1 MEHIKPKKSLG
12 QNFLIDKNIAKK
24 IVDSLEISQEDFIIE
39 IGPGTGS
46 LTEFLINKCSKLI
59 LIEIDVRAVEILN
72 KKFGLLKNVTIIQ
85 NDFSK
90 INLNDIRVNHFFTNS
105 EELNLSNLNSQQ
117 KNKIKVIGNIPYYLT
132 SEILFKIFENSDIID
147 LCVLTVQKEV
157 ALRVVSPPGN
167 KTYGILSVATKLS
180 GEAEVLFD
188 IPPNC
193 FHPPP
198 KVISSVLK
206 LNLQRKFTKFEFD
219 EIMIL
224 VKKAFNQRR
233 KMLRNSLKDYFTN
246 IKINE
251 NSSKKT
257 NDFIEQYWNKRPE
270 ELSYLD
276 FKELYEYFKSIKR
289 KHQ

>member
-24 IVDSLEISQEDFIIE
+24 IVDSLEISPDDFVVE

-46 LTEFLINKCSKLI
+46 LTEFLVKKCFKLI

-72 KKFGLLKNVTIIQ
+72 KKFGHLKNVTILQ

-90 INLNDIRVNHFFTNS
+90 LNLNDTVVNHFFKNS

-117 KNKIKVIGNIPYYLT
+117 KKKIKLIGNIPYYLT
-132 SEILFKIFENSDIID
+132 SDILFKIFENADIID
-147 LCVLTVQKEV
+147 VCVLTVQKEV
-157 ALRVVSPPGN
+157 ALRIVSPPGN
-167 KTYGILSVATKLS
+167 KIYGILSIAAKLS
-180 GEAEVLFD
+180 GEPKLLFD
-188 IPPNC
+188 VPPMC

-198 KVISSVLK
+198 KVISSVIK

-233 KMLRNSLKDYFTN
+233 KILRNSLKEYFSL
-246 IKINE
+246 IKTNE
-251 NSSKKT
+251 NFSEKNK
-257 NDFIEQYWNKRPE
+257 DFIENYLNKRPE

-289 KHQ
+289 ENQ